1 MVKQLTYD
9 LGAPFDSLFLLKKD
23 PELCF
28 QRVLLRI
35 GPKMTQVSPVSLWW
49 GLCHYPSQPCSP
61 PRFSHENS
69 SHFSWLAVDLPLLK
83 NISQLKSVGVI
94 LPNIWKNK
102 TCSKPPT
109 SQPFI
114 GHWVTDLQ
122 GSHGSPPAPHAR
134 PQPWSGRWVSRR
146 PEAPGMEVAE
156 SARKHSGTSPTKP
169 EITWDFPTKTN
180 QHIGFTYNK
189 HGS

>member
-1 MVKQLTYD
+1 MFPTCTSPYRTQDDPSLACEPLVGPLP
-9 LGAPFDSLFLLKKD
+9 LPFTALLS
-23 PELCF
+23 
-28 QRVLLRI
+28 
-35 GPKMTQVSPVSLWW
+35 T
-49 GLCHYPSQPCSP
+49 
-61 PRFSHENS
+61 FSHENS
-69 SHFSWLAVDLPLLK
+69 SHFCWLVVSTPLK
-83 NISQLKSVGVI
+83 NISQLGFV
-94 LPNIWKNK
+94 LPNIWKKK

-122 GSHGSPPAPHAR
+122 GSHGSPPAPHTR

-156 SARKHSGTSPTKP
+156 SARKDSGTSPTKP
-169 EITWDFPTKTN
+169 EITWDDFPTKTN
-180 QHIGFTYNK
+180 QSIGFTYHK